1 MMESLSS
8 LPVKCN
14 KIFIILGNVH
24 PRCLAVFHT
33 SISHETVIKMTN
45 KHSDVNFQY
54 FRVKFQLQSN
64 IEKLKTLNVPLNLFD
79 ISSIMTGH
87 LAETRLLPS
96 KFSVTCWFG
105 NFRCIPVW

>member
-24 PRCLAVFHT
+24 PRCLVAFNT

-54 FRVKFQLQSN
+54 LKVKFQLQSN
-64 IEKLKTLNVPLNLFD
+64 REKLQTDIKFPFKPL
-79 ISSIMTGH
+79 
-87 LAETRLLPS
+87 
-96 KFSVTCWFG
+96 
-105 NFRCIPVW
+105 